1 VIYPEFLKS
10 NSSIIGITAP
20 SDGRSKPV
28 DIKRL
33 ESAKAQLESRGY
45 SVIETASV
53 RKSEKGRSADGRT
66 RADELMQLIE
76 DSACKGILCASG
88 GDWLFEMLPFLD
100 YAKFAENPTWLE
112 GMSDPT
118 GLTFTMTTISDVA
131 AVYCANAGEFGMQ
144 PWDETL
150 ENNLAILEGKNVIQK
165 STDSYQSGWLDL
177 ETGYEAYKKDAKT
190 CWKLL
195 SAGTTSNS
203 EADDFLETDKSLD
216 LFNDLETD
224 KSLNVEKSKNSL
236 QEIKF
241 SGRLLGGCLDVIVNL
256 CGTKYDNVTNF
267 IEKYSSDGIL
277 WYLEAFDMTPEQ
289 LAFSL
294 WELKEAGWF
303 KYVKGFVFGRPA
315 MLKDEYSSVTYD
327 EAIMSVLG
335 EFNVPVINNADI
347 GHRPP
352 HLTVINGA
360 VGTIR
365 FSNGRAELVTEFI

>member
-100 YAKFAENPTWLE
+100 YAKFAENPTWVE

-177 ETGYEAYKKDAKT
+177 ETGYETYKKDSKT

-195 SAGTTSNS
+195 SAGTTSN
-203 EADDFLETDKSLD
+203 LETDKCLD
-216 LFNDLETD
+216 LLNALDTD
-224 KSLNVEKSKNSL
+224 TNSKIEKADESL
-236 QEIKF
+236 QKIKF
-241 SGRLLGGCLDVIVNL
+241 RGRLLGGCLDVIVNL
-256 CGTKYDNVTNF
+256 CGTKYDNVNNF

-327 EAIMSVLG
+327 EAIMSILRDL
-335 EFNVPVINNADI
+335 NVPVINNADI

-360 VGTIR
+360 VGTVT
-365 FSNGRAELVTEFI
+365 FENGRGSLTTEFI